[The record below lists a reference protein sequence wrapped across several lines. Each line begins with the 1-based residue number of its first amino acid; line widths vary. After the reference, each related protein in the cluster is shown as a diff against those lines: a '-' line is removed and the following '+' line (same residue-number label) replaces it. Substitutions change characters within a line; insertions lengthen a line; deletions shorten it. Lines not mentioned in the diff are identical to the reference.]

1 MQDYIKEHI
10 KESIKT
16 KEDLLER
23 SIQSI
28 QEASKILIDTT
39 NSGNKILICG
49 NGGSAADSQHFAAE
63 LINRYKQ
70 ERKALPAIAL
80 TTNTSNLTSISND
93 YNFEKIFER
102 QIEALGKKGDVLIAI
117 STSGKSKNIILAAKK
132 AKEMGLS
139 TICLTGENKSELSKI
154 CSISIKVPSEK
165 TERIQESHI
174 LVLHIFSD
182 LIEKNL
188 KNDR

>member
-16 KEDLLER
+16 KQELLEK
-23 SIQSI
+23 SIVNI
-28 QEASKILIDTT
+28 QKASEILIDAI

-63 LINRYKQ
+63 LINRYKS
-70 ERKALPAIAL
+70 ERRALPAIAL

-93 YNFEKIFER
+93 YNFENIFTR
-102 QIEALGKKGDVLIAI
+102 QLEALAKKGDALIAI
-117 STSGKSKNIILAAKK
+117 STSGRSKNIILATKK
-132 AKEMGLS
+132 AKELGLN
-139 TICLTGENKSELSKI
+139 TIVLTGQNPSELSKI
-154 CSISIKVPSEK
+154 SDISINVPSTK
-165 TERIQESHI
+165 TDRIQESHI

-188 KNDR
+188 KK